1 MLYTKKLIGLAAV
14 GVLLAGCGSSDS
26 DSAGAAEGAPAKGA
40 GQESPAAGQKVL
52 PVALDGSRG
61 KVLER
66 GAEELKVTP
75 KPENGA
81 PFAEQVE
88 HKLRE
93 TVLGTAKVP
102 GKTSATCPDGVTLKA
117 GAVSSCEATYEGAT
131 VPYEVKI
138 SDSYK
143 EGGFL
148 TMYNTK
154 AGKGLLVAEAVYEE
168 FWQRFGGPESAY
180 PEASKLACDALPA
193 AEAVE
198 LDTDTGH
205 RCQVWNE
212 HGNQGKGGYDTYEVR
227 IGGYGPGFRP
237 AS

>member
-1 MLYTKKLIGLAAV
+1 MLYTKKLIGLAAL
-14 GVLLAGCGSSDS
+14 GVLLVGCGSSDP

-40 GQESPAAGQKVL
+40 AQESPAAEQKVL
-52 PVALDGSRG
+52 PVALDGSRP
-61 KVLER
+61 KVHER

-75 KPENGA
+75 KPGNSA
-81 PFAEQVE
+81 PFAERVE

-102 GKTSATCPDGVTLKA
+102 GRTSAKCADGVTLKA

-131 VPYEVKI
+131 IPYEVKI
-138 SDSYK
+138 SDSYN
-143 EGGFL
+143 EGSFL

-154 AGKGLLVAEAVYEE
+154 AEKGLLVAETVYEE
-168 FWQRFGGPESAY
+168 FWQQFGGPESAY
-180 PEASKLACDALPA
+180 PEASKLACDELPA

-198 LDTDTGH
+198 VDADTGH
-205 RCQVWNE
+205 RCQLWNE
-212 HGNQGKGGYDTYEVR
+212 HGNQGKGGYETYEVR
-227 IGGYGPGFRP
+227 IGGFGPSFRP

>member
-1 MLYTKKLIGLAAV
+1 MLYTKKLIGLAAL
-14 GVLLAGCGSSDS
+14 GVLLVGCGSSDP

-40 GQESPAAGQKVL
+40 AQESPAAEQKVL
-52 PVALDGSRG
+52 PVALDGSRP
-61 KVLER
+61 KVHER

-75 KPENGA
+75 KPGNSA
-81 PFAEQVE
+81 PFAERVE

-102 GKTSATCPDGVTLKA
+102 GRTSAKCADGVTLKA

-131 VPYEVKI
+131 IPYEVKI

-143 EGGFL
+143 EGSFL

-154 AGKGLLVAEAVYEE
+154 AEKGLLVAETVYEE
-168 FWQRFGGPESAY
+168 FWQQFGGPESAY
-180 PEASKLACDALPA
+180 PEASKLACDELPA

-198 LDTDTGH
+198 VDADTGH
-205 RCQVWNE
+205 RCQLWNE
-212 HGNQGKGGYDTYEVR
+212 HGNQGKGGYETYEVR
-227 IGGYGPGFRP
+227 IGGFGPSFRP

>member
-14 GVLLAGCGSSDS
+14 GVLLASCGSSDS

-131 VPYEVKI
+131 IPYEVKI

-148 TMYNTK
+148 AMYNTK

-168 FWQRFGGPESAY
+168 FWQRFGGLSRPIRRRRSSPATRCRGRGGGARHRHRAPVPGVERAREPGQGRLRHVRGADRRVRSG
-180 PEASKLACDALPA
+180 LPA
-193 AEAVE
+193 A
-198 LDTDTGH
+198 
-205 RCQVWNE
+205 
-212 HGNQGKGGYDTYEVR
+212 
-227 IGGYGPGFRP
+227 
-237 AS
+237 S